1 MQKYKLEALNLLY
14 MYYYFI
20 IIDKS
25 NILHVAGKLEQAEHK
40 SRIFNMFD
48 WIQCGRPSAS
58 HPQDA
63 VYQNHANSQAQSDD
77 ATFAVCA
84 FVLRYQPRMCA
95 RQSATAA
102 DTNTF
107 YRARLLPRLVLCTAA
122 YRKKMMHIK
131 GVPRWQAP
139 TNACGSP
146 TPRLRVPVTCA
157 SAFDRFRTSA
167 APCVCFDGSRTRTAA
182 VHPLVVT
189 SS

>member
-1 MQKYKLEALNLLY
+1 MLY

-107 YRARLLPRLVLCTAA
+107 YRARLLPRLVFCAAA
-122 YRKKMMHIK
+122 YQNQVTHIK
-131 GVPRWQAP
+131 GVPRRRADECMWIAHS
-139 TNACGSP
+139 TLACACDMCIRPRSFPHLSSALLSLRRPSNENRGRSP
-146 TPRLRVPVTCA
+146 ACYYE
-157 SAFDRFRTSA
+157 
-167 APCVCFDGSRTRTAA
+167 
-182 VHPLVVT
+182 
-189 SS
+189 

>member
-63 VYQNHANSQAQSDD
+63 VYQNHANSQAPG
-77 ATFAVCA
+77 TERR
-84 FVLRYQPRMCA
+84 RYICCRYIRPRISTSNV
-95 RQSATAA
+95 RKQSATAA
-102 DTNTF
+102 DTNPF
-107 YRARLLPRLVLCTAA
+107 LSSKPLVDTCALRRCISKSSDTHKRRSTAA
-122 YRKKMMHIK
+122 GRRMHVDRPLHV
-131 GVPRWQAP
+131 GV
-139 TNACGSP
+139 
-146 TPRLRVPVTCA
+146 RL
-157 SAFDRFRTSA
+157 
-167 APCVCFDGSRTRTAA
+167 
-182 VHPLVVT
+182 
-189 SS
+189 

>member
-1 MQKYKLEALNLLY
+1 M
-14 MYYYFI
+14 F
-20 IIDKS
+20 
-25 NILHVAGKLEQAEHK
+25 G
-40 SRIFNMFD
+40 IFNMFD
-48 WIQCGRPSAS
+48 WMQCGRPSFKS
-58 HPQDA
+58 SSRCSMPKPR
-63 VYQNHANSQAQSDD
+63 NQAQSDD

-107 YRARLLPRLVLCTAA
+107 LSSKTLAETCALHRCIS
-122 YRKKMMHIK
+122 KKNDAHK
-131 GVPRWQAP
+131 RRSTVAGP

>member
-1 MQKYKLEALNLLY
+1 MH
-14 MYYYFI
+14 YYFI
-20 IIDKS
+20 IIGKS
-25 NILHVAGKLEQAEHK
+25 NLLHVAGKLAQAEHK

-107 YRARLLPRLVLCTAA
+107 LSSKTLAETCALHRCIS
-122 YRKKMMHIK
+122 KKNDAHK
-131 GVPRWQAP
+131 RRSTVAGP